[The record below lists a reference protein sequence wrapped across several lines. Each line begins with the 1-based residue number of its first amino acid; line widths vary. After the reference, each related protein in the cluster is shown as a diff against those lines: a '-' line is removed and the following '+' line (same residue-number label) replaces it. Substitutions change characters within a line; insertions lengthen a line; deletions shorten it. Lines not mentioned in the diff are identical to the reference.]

1 LKKAFKYKPTITK
14 PEKKIKKRE
23 SKFDEKI
30 NLLNQN
36 MQIFKVKK
44 DQPKLQ
50 NLTFLKKKK
59 IIEEDFEDFI
69 QINRHKLGNKVK
81 IIELNPKAFSEANYH
96 PMDSSEDKIQIK
108 KEIFEQDSSVG
119 LKEESVSVI
128 TE

>member
-1 LKKAFKYKPTITK
+1 
-14 PEKKIKKRE
+14 
-23 SKFDEKI
+23 
-30 NLLNQN
+30 
-36 MQIFKVKK
+36 MQIFKVTK

-81 IIELNPKAFSEANYH
+81 IIEMNPKAFSEANY
-96 PMDSSEDKIQIK
+96 PPIEDKIQIK
-108 KEIFEQDSSVG
+108 KEILEQDSSDG

-128 TE
+128 TDQHLRNIIKEEEEEELDLSQDEHDH

>member
-1 LKKAFKYKPTITK
+1 
-14 PEKKIKKRE
+14 
-23 SKFDEKI
+23 
-30 NLLNQN
+30 

-81 IIELNPKAFSEANYH
+81 IIELNPKVFSEANYH

>member
-1 LKKAFKYKPTITK
+1 
-14 PEKKIKKRE
+14 
-23 SKFDEKI
+23 
-30 NLLNQN
+30 
-36 MQIFKVKK
+36 MQIFKVTK

-81 IIELNPKAFSEANYH
+81 IIEMNPKAFSEANY
-96 PMDSSEDKIQIK
+96 PPIEDKIQIK
-108 KEIFEQDSSVG
+108 KEILEDSSDG

-128 TE
+128 TDQHLRNIIKEEEEEELDLSQDEHDH

>member
-81 IIELNPKAFSEANYH
+81 IIELNPKVFSEANYH